1 MYFKFDSLNRKINPQ
16 AGFSLLELSASFLI
30 LGIMILIMIPSFSS
44 TDPKK
49 LELAA
54 EIVAQALRYARSE
67 SMRTGQIHGVLIDT
81 NGSQAL
87 GRDITVFRA
96 DLGQSPFGNLE
107 TLYHP
112 VSKKPYDLWLNQ
124 SPATRGVEFKNSGN
138 IFSFEGQASQKRYL
152 FFNAQGL
159 PVYVENGALF
169 AFTGGQVR
177 LALDELVLGVS
188 IDPVTGRVTVN

>member
-1 MYFKFDSLNRKINPQ
+1 MTHRQ
-16 AGFSLLELSASFLI
+16 AGFSLLELSASLFI
-30 LGIMILIMIPSFSS
+30 LGIMILVMIPSFSS

-67 SMRTGQIHGVLIDT
+67 SMRTGEIHGVLIDT
-81 NGSQAL
+81 NDSQAL

-112 VSKKPYDLWLNQ
+112 VSKQPYDLWLNRG
-124 SPATRGVEFKNSGN
+124 PNTRGVEFKNSGN
-138 IFSFEGQASQKRYL
+138 IFSFEGQANQKRYL

-169 AFTGGQVR
+169 AFTGGKVR
-177 LALDELVLGVS
+177 LVSDELIRKVS
-188 IDPVTGRVTVN
+188 IDPATGRITVN